1 MNANDFATETLFQQE
16 IGTNISNPA
25 LVFEKAMQEVAEIY
39 ALLKSEYD
47 TRFEDLDSYLQQS
60 EPELVDRL
68 NQLWNKVDCDIY
80 DRFKTAQLSNRDYYE
95 WKNHLNEWKKKF
107 VSAVRLYI
115 YKNCGRI
122 FQIPM
127 KTMPIAA

>member
-1 MNANDFATETLFQQE
+1 MMNANDFATETLFQQE

-80 DRFKTAQLSNRDYYE
+80 DRFKTAQLSN
-95 WKNHLNEWKKKF
+95 
-107 VSAVRLYI
+107 
-115 YKNCGRI
+115 
-122 FQIPM
+122 
-127 KTMPIAA
+127 